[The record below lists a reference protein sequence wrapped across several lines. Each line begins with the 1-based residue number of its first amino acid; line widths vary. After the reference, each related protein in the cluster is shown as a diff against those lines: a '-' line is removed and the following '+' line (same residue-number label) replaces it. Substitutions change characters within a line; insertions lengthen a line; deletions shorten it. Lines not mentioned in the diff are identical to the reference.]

1 MKIPAK
7 LQVFDVPVVLTD
19 KDADRLS
26 PWLSSAPKLIAI
38 LKGINEPDLMRLVV
52 LELSNGKRYDVIH
65 RLLARLG
72 RVTRIRIEK
81 RIVKLL

>member
-26 PWLSSAPKLIAI
+26 PWLASAPKLIAI